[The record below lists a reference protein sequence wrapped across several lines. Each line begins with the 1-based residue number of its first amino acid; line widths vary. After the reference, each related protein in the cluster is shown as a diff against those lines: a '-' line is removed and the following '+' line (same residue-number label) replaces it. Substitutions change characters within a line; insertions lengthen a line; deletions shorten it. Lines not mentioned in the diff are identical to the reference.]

1 MHARLDVREVRA
13 CHRIAMSAVGR
24 DSGFLC
30 LALDIALGLARSWD
44 CSLSLLL
51 SLLRSLLICPA
62 AVRALV
68 WYGLSMMVRQFGV

>member
-44 CSLSLLL
+44 CSLSLL
-51 SLLRSLLICPA
+51 RSLLICPV

-68 WYGLSMMVRQFGV
+68 WSGLSVMVRRFGV